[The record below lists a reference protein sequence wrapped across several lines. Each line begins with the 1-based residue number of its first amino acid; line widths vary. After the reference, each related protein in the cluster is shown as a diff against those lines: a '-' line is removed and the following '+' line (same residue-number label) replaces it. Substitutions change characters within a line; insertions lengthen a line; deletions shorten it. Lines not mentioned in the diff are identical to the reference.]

1 MEMSWNR
8 RPLHELVY
16 SIVKK
21 KKSVPFDELYEA
33 LKKEDEDIGKS
44 EVKSSLIK
52 LEIWGEI
59 DVVTEGD
66 SRKIILKER

>member
-1 MEMSWNR
+1 MSWNR

-21 KKSVPFDELYEA
+21 KKSILFDDLYKTLRE
-33 LKKEDEDIGKS
+33 EGEDIGKS
-44 EVKSSLIK
+44 EVKGTLIK

-59 DVVTEGD
+59 DVMTEGD

>member
-1 MEMSWNR
+1 MGMSWNR

-21 KKSVPFDELYEA
+21 KKSILFDDLYKTLRE
-33 LKKEDEDIGKS
+33 EGEDIGKS
-44 EVKSSLIK
+44 EVKGTLIK

-59 DVVTEGD
+59 DVMTEGD

>member
-1 MEMSWNR
+1 MSWNR

-33 LKKEDEDIGKS
+33 LRKEDEDIGKS